1 MRPLALLPLA
11 FAVAGCSSLRPSEA
25 EEDATGCRQV
35 FEAVYLSVTDA
46 RGAPA
51 HGAAVSA
58 TNLRTGEVY
67 GPCPDGPAAPGA
79 VLPAGCQADPSIG
92 LFDPPDLA
100 YYKLVDDGHRGGLS
114 ARGDTLLVRGTRG
127 DAAFETRQVVRDDG
141 CHVERTWGLETVRL
155 R

>member
-1 MRPLALLPLA
+1 MRPLAPLLLA
-11 FAVAGCSSLRPSEA
+11 LALAGCSSLRPA
-25 EEDATGCRQV
+25 QEETTGCREV

-46 RGAPA
+46 SGAPA
-51 HGAAVSA
+51 HGAAVTA
-58 TNLRTGEVY
+58 TNLRTGAVY
-67 GPCPDGPAAPGA
+67 GPCPADPTGA
-79 VLPAGCQADPSIG
+79 VLPPGCAADPSIG